1 MSEQNTENQDG
12 LHFYYNREE
21 RIKNAPR
28 TVKDYYSGNMK
39 KLPKGLIKPLVA
51 TRATRIMFLTIVCLT
66 ALGIAISLVEK
77 TSSSDKRD
85 GIRYDLSAFSF
96 DEVVY
101 VTVKL
106 DENSGY
112 GKTTDIEVTF
122 LAKDRSGTVSEK
134 NITQGTYSG
143 KESFLRTTFN
153 DYDIIEIEAVVQ
165 TDGKPIV
172 LTAPVK
178 KQ

>member
-1 MSEQNTENQDG
+1 MSERDSESQNE

-28 TVKDYYSGNMK
+28 TVKDFYGGKMK
-39 KLPKGLIKPLVA
+39 TPPKGLIKALVA
-51 TRATRIMFLTIVCLT
+51 TKASRIMFLTLVCLT
-66 ALGIAISLVEK
+66 AVGIAISLVEK
-77 TSSSDKRD
+77 TSNTDKKD
-85 GIRYDLSAFSF
+85 GIRYELTAFSF
-96 DEVVY
+96 DDVIY
-101 VTVKL
+101 ATVKL

-112 GKTTDIEVTF
+112 GKKADIYVTF
-122 LAKDRSGTVSEK
+122 MAKDKSGTVAAK
-134 NITQGTYSG
+134 NSTQGTYSG
-143 KESFLRTTFN
+143 KESFFRTTFN

-165 TDGKPIV
+165 TGEKNII